1 MEANPGA
8 DVEATPAPG
17 TFPALAALPNPDN
30 DNVEP
35 PPPAVPGPSVPIGSA
50 AMDADASSE
59 GGFPTHNV
67 RVLIRNESLTFL
79 SWPACYRQ
87 E

>member
-1 MEANPGA
+1 MYRVPGPSMEANPGA

-35 PPPAVPGPSVPIGSA
+35 PPPAVPGPSVPFGSA
-50 AMDADASSE
+50 AMDADASFM
-59 GGFPTHNV
+59 GPN
-67 RVLIRNESLTFL
+67 LLL
-79 SWPACYRQ
+79 
-87 E
+87 